1 MMSAY
6 QLGEI
11 SFSKIV
17 VAIDG
22 SEPSLDA
29 ARYAIRISGTH
40 HASLLALYVISAVV
54 QNDYDSDMPVEG
66 IPGTVK
72 KTMDDAKRESDPW
85 FTRIRNEI
93 RTDSSFKFHSKI
105 ILSPIKASASIV
117 NYADNEKANLIVI
130 GTRGRS
136 GLKKLMLGSVASD
149 VVTYA
154 HCPVLVVK

>member
-22 SEPSLDA
+22 SEPSLDG

-40 HASLLALYVISAVV
+40 HANLLALYVISAVV

-105 ILSPIKASASIV
+105 II
-117 NYADNEKANLIVI
+117 
-130 GTRGRS
+130 
-136 GLKKLMLGSVASD
+136 
-149 VVTYA
+149 
-154 HCPVLVVK
+154 